1 MELINNTT
9 KTLKDDLSVEIKQGS
24 KVSIA
29 AACFSI
35 YAFQELK
42 EQQRGNQLR
51 SDLRHLQPRHRKE
64 GAVMNRQYAEKI
76 ISALK
81 DDLEND
87 YKGFELADDMS
98 RAEKLFGKELPA
110 IIDCME
116 EAKYYSGTIRR
127 NAQTIIDLLEMKLA
141 EQATLSFDL
150 AAFRINDTEFCKLVE
165 QSFQLYKEAKIGMAT
180 EKVWDA
186 FERIKTYY
194 QQYDKK
200 TSADRLLDVIS
211 KGDADYKTM
220 LQEEFSALTKLGNRF
235 RIRHHE
241 TDKKDIGCNEHYDY
255 LFHRCLSVL
264 KLATSVLS
272 EVKPDEV

>member
-1 MELINNTT
+1 
-9 KTLKDDLSVEIKQGS
+9 
-24 KVSIA
+24 
-29 AACFSI
+29 
-35 YAFQELK
+35 
-42 EQQRGNQLR
+42 
-51 SDLRHLQPRHRKE
+51 
-64 GAVMNRQYAEKI
+64 MNRQYAEKI

-81 DDLEND
+81 EDLEND

-127 NAQTIIDLLEMKLA
+127 NAQTIIDLLEMELA

-200 TSADRLLDVIS
+200 ASADRLLDVIS
-211 KGDADYKTM
+211 KGDADYKAM
-220 LQEEFSALTKLGNRF
+220 LQEEFSALTKLGNSF

>member
-1 MELINNTT
+1 MIPSFANLLNSLFSFI
-9 KTLKDDLSVEIKQGS
+9 KKQKSVW
-24 KVSIA
+24 
-29 AACFSI
+29 
-35 YAFQELK
+35 
-42 EQQRGNQLR
+42 QQ
-51 SDLRHLQPRHRKE
+51 K
-64 GAVMNRQYAEKI
+64 
-76 ISALK
+76 
-81 DDLEND
+81 
-87 YKGFELADDMS
+87 
-98 RAEKLFGKELPA
+98 
-110 IIDCME
+110 
-116 EAKYYSGTIRR
+116 
-127 NAQTIIDLLEMKLA
+127 
-141 EQATLSFDL
+141 
-150 AAFRINDTEFCKLVE
+150 
-165 QSFQLYKEAKIGMAT
+165 
-180 EKVWDA
+180 KVWDA

-211 KGDADYKTM
+211 KGDADYKAM

>member
-1 MELINNTT
+1 
-9 KTLKDDLSVEIKQGS
+9 
-24 KVSIA
+24 
-29 AACFSI
+29 
-35 YAFQELK
+35 
-42 EQQRGNQLR
+42 
-51 SDLRHLQPRHRKE
+51 
-64 GAVMNRQYAEKI
+64 MNRQYAEKI

-127 NAQTIIDLLEMKLA
+127 NAQTIIDLLEMELA

-200 TSADRLLDVIS
+200 TSANRLLDVIR
-211 KGDADYKTM
+211 KGDADYKAM

>member
-1 MELINNTT
+1 
-9 KTLKDDLSVEIKQGS
+9 
-24 KVSIA
+24 
-29 AACFSI
+29 
-35 YAFQELK
+35 
-42 EQQRGNQLR
+42 
-51 SDLRHLQPRHRKE
+51 
-64 GAVMNRQYAEKI
+64 MNRQYAEKI

-87 YKGFELADDMS
+87 NKGFELADDMS

-127 NAQTIIDLLEMKLA
+127 NAQTIIDLLEMELA

-211 KGDADYKTM
+211 KGDSDYKAM

-235 RIRHHE
+235 RIE
-241 TDKKDIGCNEHYDY
+241 QAKISCAKKLFNEM
-255 LFHRCLSVL
+255 S
-264 KLATSVLS
+264 TSNVVYHDVDSYQSLLNIMNS
-272 EVKPDEV
+272 L

>member
-1 MELINNTT
+1 
-9 KTLKDDLSVEIKQGS
+9 
-24 KVSIA
+24 
-29 AACFSI
+29 
-35 YAFQELK
+35 
-42 EQQRGNQLR
+42 
-51 SDLRHLQPRHRKE
+51 
-64 GAVMNRQYAEKI
+64 MNRQYAEKI

-127 NAQTIIDLLEMKLA
+127 NAQTIIDLLEMELA

-200 TSADRLLDVIS
+200 TSANRLLDVIS
-211 KGDADYKTM
+211 KGDADYKAM
-220 LQEEFSALTKLGNRF
+220 LQEEFSALPNLETGLEFAITK
-235 RIRHHE
+235 RIR
-241 TDKKDIGCNEHYDY
+241 K
-255 LFHRCLSVL
+255 
-264 KLATSVLS
+264 TSV
-272 EVKPDEV
+272 VMNITTTCFTDAFRF

>member
-1 MELINNTT
+1 
-9 KTLKDDLSVEIKQGS
+9 
-24 KVSIA
+24 
-29 AACFSI
+29 
-35 YAFQELK
+35 
-42 EQQRGNQLR
+42 
-51 SDLRHLQPRHRKE
+51 
-64 GAVMNRQYAEKI
+64 MNRQYAEKI

-127 NAQTIIDLLEMKLA
+127 NAQTIIDLLEMELA

-200 TSADRLLDVIS
+200 TSANRLLDVIS
-211 KGDADYKTM
+211 KGDADYNAARGVFCAYQTWK
-220 LQEEFSALTKLGNRF
+220 Q
-235 RIRHHE
+235 
-241 TDKKDIGCNEHYDY
+241 
-255 LFHRCLSVL
+255 V
-264 KLATSVLS
+264 
-272 EVKPDEV
+272 

>member
-1 MELINNTT
+1 
-9 KTLKDDLSVEIKQGS
+9 
-24 KVSIA
+24 
-29 AACFSI
+29 
-35 YAFQELK
+35 
-42 EQQRGNQLR
+42 
-51 SDLRHLQPRHRKE
+51 
-64 GAVMNRQYAEKI
+64 MNRQYAEKI

-165 QSFQLYKEAKIGMAT
+165 Q
-180 EKVWDA
+180 
-186 FERIKTYY
+186 
-194 QQYDKK
+194 YDKK

>member
-1 MELINNTT
+1 
-9 KTLKDDLSVEIKQGS
+9 
-24 KVSIA
+24 
-29 AACFSI
+29 
-35 YAFQELK
+35 
-42 EQQRGNQLR
+42 
-51 SDLRHLQPRHRKE
+51 
-64 GAVMNRQYAEKI
+64 MNRQYAEKI

-127 NAQTIIDLLEMKLA
+127 NAQTITDLLEMELA

-200 TSADRLLDVIS
+200 TSANRLLDVIS
-211 KGDADYKTM
+211 KGDADYKAM
-220 LQEEFSALTKLGNRF
+220 LQAKHSL
-235 RIRHHE
+235 I
-241 TDKKDIGCNEHYDY
+241 
-255 LFHRCLSVL
+255 
-264 KLATSVLS
+264 
-272 EVKPDEV
+272 

>member
-1 MELINNTT
+1 
-9 KTLKDDLSVEIKQGS
+9 
-24 KVSIA
+24 
-29 AACFSI
+29 
-35 YAFQELK
+35 
-42 EQQRGNQLR
+42 
-51 SDLRHLQPRHRKE
+51 
-64 GAVMNRQYAEKI
+64 MNREYAEKT

-87 YKGFELADDMS
+87 DKGVELVDDMS
-98 RAEKLFGKELPA
+98 RAERLFGKELTA
-110 IIDCME
+110 IVDCME
-116 EAKYYSGTIRR
+116 EARCYSGTIRR
-127 NAQTIIDLLEMKLA
+127 NAQTIIDLLEMELEK
-141 EQATLSFDL
+141 QDTLSFDL
-150 AAFRINDTEFCKLVE
+150 AAFRIDNTGFYKLVE
-165 QSFQLYKEAKIGMAT
+165 QSFRLYKEAKIDMAT

-211 KGDADYKTM
+211 KGNTDYRAI
-220 LQEEFSALTKLGNRF
+220 LQEEFSALTKLGNDF

-241 TDKKDIGCNEHYDY
+241 TDKKDICYTEHYDY

-272 EVKPDEV
+272 ER

>member
-1 MELINNTT
+1 
-9 KTLKDDLSVEIKQGS
+9 
-24 KVSIA
+24 
-29 AACFSI
+29 
-35 YAFQELK
+35 
-42 EQQRGNQLR
+42 
-51 SDLRHLQPRHRKE
+51 
-64 GAVMNRQYAEKI
+64 MNRQYAEKI

-127 NAQTIIDLLEMKLA
+127 NAQTIIDLLEMELA

-200 TSADRLLDVIS
+200 ASADRLLDVIS
-211 KGDADYKTM
+211 KGDADYKAM
-220 LQEEFSALTKLGNRF
+220 LQEEFSALTKLG
-235 RIRHHE
+235 
-241 TDKKDIGCNEHYDY
+241 KQ
-255 LFHRCLSVL
+255 V
-264 KLATSVLS
+264 
-272 EVKPDEV
+272 

>member
-1 MELINNTT
+1 
-9 KTLKDDLSVEIKQGS
+9 
-24 KVSIA
+24 
-29 AACFSI
+29 
-35 YAFQELK
+35 
-42 EQQRGNQLR
+42 
-51 SDLRHLQPRHRKE
+51 
-64 GAVMNRQYAEKI
+64 MNRQYAEKI

-127 NAQTIIDLLEMKLA
+127 NAQTIIDLLEMELA

-180 EKVWDA
+180 E
-186 FERIKTYY
+186 
-194 QQYDKK
+194 
-200 TSADRLLDVIS
+200 
-211 KGDADYKTM
+211 
-220 LQEEFSALTKLGNRF
+220 
-235 RIRHHE
+235 
-241 TDKKDIGCNEHYDY
+241 
-255 LFHRCLSVL
+255 
-264 KLATSVLS
+264 
-272 EVKPDEV
+272 

>member
-1 MELINNTT
+1 
-9 KTLKDDLSVEIKQGS
+9 
-24 KVSIA
+24 
-29 AACFSI
+29 
-35 YAFQELK
+35 
-42 EQQRGNQLR
+42 
-51 SDLRHLQPRHRKE
+51 
-64 GAVMNRQYAEKI
+64 MNRQYAEKI

-127 NAQTIIDLLEMKLA
+127 NAQTIIDLLEMELA

-200 TSADRLLDVIS
+200 TSANRLLDVIS
-211 KGDADYKTM
+211 KGDADYKAM
-220 LQEEFSALTKLGNRF
+220 LHVLL
-235 RIRHHE
+235 
-241 TDKKDIGCNEHYDY
+241 DILYCLYYCN
-255 LFHRCLSVL
+255 
-264 KLATSVLS
+264 
-272 EVKPDEV
+272 

>member
-1 MELINNTT
+1 
-9 KTLKDDLSVEIKQGS
+9 
-24 KVSIA
+24 
-29 AACFSI
+29 
-35 YAFQELK
+35 
-42 EQQRGNQLR
+42 
-51 SDLRHLQPRHRKE
+51 
-64 GAVMNRQYAEKI
+64 
-76 ISALK
+76 
-81 DDLEND
+81 
-87 YKGFELADDMS
+87 
-98 RAEKLFGKELPA
+98 
-110 IIDCME
+110 
-116 EAKYYSGTIRR
+116 
-127 NAQTIIDLLEMKLA
+127 
-141 EQATLSFDL
+141 
-150 AAFRINDTEFCKLVE
+150 
-165 QSFQLYKEAKIGMAT
+165 MAT

-211 KGDADYKTM
+211 KGDADYKAM

-241 TDKKDIGCNEHYDY
+241 TDKKDIGCNEHYGY

>member
-1 MELINNTT
+1 
-9 KTLKDDLSVEIKQGS
+9 
-24 KVSIA
+24 
-29 AACFSI
+29 
-35 YAFQELK
+35 
-42 EQQRGNQLR
+42 
-51 SDLRHLQPRHRKE
+51 
-64 GAVMNRQYAEKI
+64 MNRQYAEKI

-127 NAQTIIDLLEMKLA
+127 NAQTIIDLLEMELA

-200 TSADRLLDVIS
+200 TSA
-211 KGDADYKTM
+211 
-220 LQEEFSALTKLGNRF
+220 
-235 RIRHHE
+235 
-241 TDKKDIGCNEHYDY
+241 GCN
-255 LFHRCLSVL
+255 
-264 KLATSVLS
+264 K
-272 EVKPDEV
+272 

>member
-1 MELINNTT
+1 
-9 KTLKDDLSVEIKQGS
+9 
-24 KVSIA
+24 
-29 AACFSI
+29 
-35 YAFQELK
+35 
-42 EQQRGNQLR
+42 
-51 SDLRHLQPRHRKE
+51 
-64 GAVMNRQYAEKI
+64 MNRQYAEKI

-87 YKGFELADDMS
+87 NKGFELADDMS

-127 NAQTIIDLLEMKLA
+127 NAQTIIDLLEMELA

-186 FERIKTYY
+186 FERIKTYF
-194 QQYDKK
+194 
-200 TSADRLLDVIS
+200 L
-211 KGDADYKTM
+211 
-220 LQEEFSALTKLGNRF
+220 
-235 RIRHHE
+235 
-241 TDKKDIGCNEHYDY
+241 
-255 LFHRCLSVL
+255 RCH
-264 KLATSVLS
+264 
-272 EVKPDEV
+272 

>member
-1 MELINNTT
+1 
-9 KTLKDDLSVEIKQGS
+9 
-24 KVSIA
+24 
-29 AACFSI
+29 
-35 YAFQELK
+35 
-42 EQQRGNQLR
+42 
-51 SDLRHLQPRHRKE
+51 
-64 GAVMNRQYAEKI
+64 MNRQYAEKI

-127 NAQTIIDLLEMKLA
+127 NAQTIIDLLEMELA

-211 KGDADYKTM
+211 KGDADYKAM
-220 LQEEFSALTKLGNRF
+220 LQE
-235 RIRHHE
+235 
-241 TDKKDIGCNEHYDY
+241 
-255 LFHRCLSVL
+255 
-264 KLATSVLS
+264 
-272 EVKPDEV
+272 

>member
-1 MELINNTT
+1 
-9 KTLKDDLSVEIKQGS
+9 
-24 KVSIA
+24 
-29 AACFSI
+29 
-35 YAFQELK
+35 
-42 EQQRGNQLR
+42 
-51 SDLRHLQPRHRKE
+51 
-64 GAVMNRQYAEKI
+64 MNRQYAEKI

-110 IIDCME
+110 IID
-116 EAKYYSGTIRR
+116 
-127 NAQTIIDLLEMKLA
+127 LLEMELA

-200 TSADRLLDVIS
+200 TSANRLLDVIS
-211 KGDADYKTM
+211 KGDADYKAM